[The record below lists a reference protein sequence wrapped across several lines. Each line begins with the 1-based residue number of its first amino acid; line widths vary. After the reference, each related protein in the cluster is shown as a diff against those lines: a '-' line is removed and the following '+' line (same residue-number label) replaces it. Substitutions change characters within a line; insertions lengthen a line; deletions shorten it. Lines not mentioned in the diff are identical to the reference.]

1 MFSDL
6 VNELT
11 IEERLSHAQL
21 MVAVAS
27 VDGELV
33 LEELIMIESIMGK
46 SMLHPEMRVDVRNTL
61 SHPVELE
68 KSMEMLSKRG
78 KQLALR
84 DAIMVS
90 ACDGE
95 YDKKEIRVIAKLAKL
110 AGVEKTK
117 LSQLYEWVSEYSEC
131 FNKSSTIF
139 DSFIFNDFRFLD
151 F

>member
-33 LEELIMIESIMGK
+33 LEELIMIEAIMGK

-61 SHPVELE
+61 SHPIELE

-84 DAIMVS
+84 DAVLVS

-95 YDKKEIRVIAKLAKL
+95 YDKKEIRVIAKIAKL
-110 AGVEKTK
+110 AGVNKTK
-117 LSQLYEWVSEYSEC
+117 LSQLYEWVSEYWEC
-131 FNKSSTIF
+131 FNKSSTFF
-139 DSFIFNDFRFLD
+139 D
-151 F
+151 

>member
-1 MFSDL
+1 VFSDL

-33 LEELIMIESIMGK
+33 LEELIMIEAIMGK

-61 SHPVELE
+61 SHPIELE

-84 DAIMVS
+84 DAVLVS

-95 YDKKEIRVIAKLAKL
+95 YDKKEIRVIAKIAKL
-110 AGVEKTK
+110 AGVDKTK
-117 LSQLYEWVSEYSEC
+117 LSLLYEWVSEYWEC
-131 FNKSSTIF
+131 FNKSSTFF
-139 DSFIFNDFRFLD
+139 D
-151 F
+151 